1 MHSRWDGSRCRWIS
15 RCVPRTIPPV
25 AEWLP
30 DHRECH
36 PSIELDQGLLR
47 ERIEEVLQGL
57 SWRER
62 EIIKLRYGL
71 GDGHCYTLDEVG
83 KIFAV
88 TRERIRQ
95 IEHRAMRKLQDPL
108 AARKLTGF
116 LENADLFE
124 SVRRRRRPGAGA
136 GPRAIDRRSGAC
148 NRYSI

>member
-1 MHSRWDGSRCRWIS
+1 
-15 RCVPRTIPPV
+15 
-25 AEWLP
+25 
-30 DHRECH
+30 
-36 PSIELDQGLLR
+36 LDQGLLR

-116 LENADLFE
+116 LENAELFNVGDGEEDQEPALVE
-124 SVRRRRRPGAGA
+124 S
-136 GPRAIDRRSGAC
+136 
-148 NRYSI
+148 N